1 VCRSAV
7 RSSIGVSNEGT
18 VLMIVIAADTHKSS
32 HSFSAVVEQTG
43 RVEAERAFAADA
55 RGMLDTLRWAKGLG
69 QQRVWALEDCR
80 HVSGRLERFLVAS
93 GERVIRVAPRLMG
106 QSRRAERAA
115 GKSDV
120 IDARAIARAVLKDG
134 IESFPMAY
142 LDERAMEIR
151 LLVDHRADLV
161 AERTRMQARL
171 RWHLV
176 ELDDAFEATIPAGGL
191 DRQVWLDRVDRR
203 LRRLSQTARVRVA
216 RDELRRIRELT
227 RTANALERELKTLIC
242 AHRPQLLAWDG
253 CGVISAATLIGRTAG
268 AARFATDGHF
278 ARQAG
283 AAPIPASSGR
293 KDRQRLNRGGDRQLN
308 AALHRIAVAQGR
320 CHPPAREYL
329 ARKQAEGRTRIEAL
343 RCLKRHLARHAWQL
357 LRDPTTDL
365 NTNNPNPFRH
375 ARTRWP

>member
-1 VCRSAV
+1 VSLGGPFR
-7 RSSIGVSNEGT
+7 RWLSNEGT

-32 HSFSAVVEQTG
+32 HSFSAVLEQTG
-43 RVEAERAFAADA
+43 RIEGERTFAADA
-55 RGMLDTLRWAKGLG
+55 RGMLNTLRWAKALSDDE
-69 QQRVWALEDCR
+69 RVWALEDCR

-93 GERVIRVAPRLMG
+93 GERVIRVAPKLMG
-106 QSRRAERAA
+106 QSRRAERTA

-134 IESFPMAY
+134 IEAFPMAY

-151 LLVDHRADLV
+151 LLADHRADLV

-176 ELDDAFEATIPAGGL
+176 ELDDALEATIPAGGL

-203 LRRLSQTARVRVA
+203 LRRVQQTARVRIA

-227 RTANALERELKTLIC
+227 RSANALERELKVLIC
-242 AHRPQLLAWDG
+242 ALRPELLAWEG

-268 AARFATDGHF
+268 AARFVTDGHF

-320 CHPPAREYL
+320 CHPPAREFL
-329 ARKQAEGRTRIEAL
+329 ARKQAEGKSRIEAL

-357 LRDPTTDL
+357 LRHDL
-365 NTNNPNPFRH
+365 NTNNPNPVQARAH
-375 ARTRWP
+375 ALALT